1 MDTMNAHAPSE
12 DGMALLAA
20 SGFDLGWLR
29 QMAGKH
35 GETVLGLIE
44 SMLNQG
50 FSAAWIVE
58 AVSKVHP
65 LVMDLF
71 ALAFS
76 APAAARAAADKMGA
90 AALEAGSL
98 GAIVDGIPSGLI
110 NGPVVSAI
118 LDRAGELLPAL
129 GLSGWQ
135 LWLAQ
140 MALRLIRSGIQAA
153 PAK

>member
-1 MDTMNAHAPSE
+1 
-12 DGMALLAA
+12 
-20 SGFDLGWLR
+20 
-29 QMAGKH
+29 
-35 GETVLGLIE
+35 
-44 SMLNQG
+44 ML
-50 FSAAWIVE
+50 
-58 AVSKVHP
+58 
-65 LVMDLF
+65 
-71 ALAFS
+71 
-76 APAAARAAADKMGA
+76 RAAADKMGA